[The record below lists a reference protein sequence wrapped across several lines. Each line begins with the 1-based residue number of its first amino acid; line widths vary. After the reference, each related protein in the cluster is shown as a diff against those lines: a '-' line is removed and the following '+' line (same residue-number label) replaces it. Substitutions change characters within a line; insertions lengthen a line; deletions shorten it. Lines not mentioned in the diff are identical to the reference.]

1 MVSYFFDKGLH
12 LESYTHGEDLWKLGS
27 LCSLL
32 FTGMTSAYLESCFK
46 SETFVTKY
54 KVVTHLIFGHII
66 VGTLINVKYLKAIP
80 GFPAQL
86 F

>member
-1 MVSYFFDKGLH
+1 MA
-12 LESYTHGEDLWKLGS
+12 
-27 LCSLL
+27 
-32 FTGMTSAYLESCFK
+32 SAYLESCFK

-54 KVVTHLIFGHII
+54 KVVTHLIFGHSI
-66 VGTLINVKYLKAIP
+66 VRTLINVNYLKAIP